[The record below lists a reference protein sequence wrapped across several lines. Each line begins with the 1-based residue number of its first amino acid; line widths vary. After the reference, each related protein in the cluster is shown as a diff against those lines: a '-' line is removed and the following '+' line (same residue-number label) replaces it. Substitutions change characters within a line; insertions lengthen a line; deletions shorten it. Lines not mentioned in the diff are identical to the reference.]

1 MALTKISRS
10 LLDTGVSDSSDA
22 TAITITSA
30 EKVGIG
36 TSDPSQLLHVQSA
49 TFPVVEISCFSNDN
63 PTDGSALDLVEKQPS
78 AASSTNTFG
87 QTGVYGF
94 RLKLNGSDNTLR
106 IKSGSQTTVTD
117 RITLARD
124 TGNVGIGTTSP
135 SMKLNISHADQ
146 DGLRFNVANDAETFI
161 DFGDTDDNDVGQIS
175 YDHADNSM
183 AFRTNAT
190 ERMIIDS
197 NGTVGIGSTP
207 PSTIRNDGHA
217 TEKALQVGRALVL
230 FSDGGVTT
238 DLNNNSH
245 LNNSDQRVAMTGT
258 LAGSFYQ
265 QYQGIHTFYTA
276 PAVSA
281 PNIQTHTLRFRIAL
295 DGTLAGTSTSISSL
309 SDERAKKNIEDY
321 TGGLDLLKSLRP
333 RTFEFKDTT
342 GVRKTGTQRG
352 FIAQE
357 ILESDSYWITEED
370 ASDTKDAE
378 YEYTKDTEK
387 RYLTTLN
394 DKDAV
399 FVSAI
404 KELLAKVEELES
416 KINE

>member
-1 MALTKISRS
+1 MALTKVTSSLTDLDGGITIDNITIDGTEIDLSS
-10 LLDTGVSDSSDA
+10 GSLTVDAAQNILLDHDSGHSLVLQGSGTSYGSFFINNSTNLAIA
-22 TAITITSA
+22 TAI
-30 EKVGIG
+30 
-36 TSDPSQLLHVQSA
+36 
-49 TFPVVEISCFSNDN
+49 SN
-63 PTDGSALDLVEKQPS
+63 
-78 AASSTNTFG
+78 AAIEF
-87 QTGVYGF
+87 F
-94 RLKLNGSDNTLR
+94 ANGS
-106 IKSGSQTTVTD
+106 
-117 RITLARD
+117 
-124 TGNVGIGTTSP
+124 
-135 SMKLNISHADQ
+135 
-146 DGLRFNVANDAETFI
+146 
-161 DFGDTDDNDVGQIS
+161 
-175 YDHADNSM
+175 
-183 AFRTNAT
+183 
-190 ERMIIDS
+190 ERMRIDS
-197 NGTVGIGSTP
+197 NGNVGIGSTP
-207 PSTIRNDGHA
+207 PSTIRNDVHS
-217 TEKALQVGRALVL
+217 TEKGLQVGRAAML
-230 FSDGGVTT
+230 FADGGVTT
-238 DLNNNSH
+238 DLQNNSH
-245 LNNSDQRVAMTGT
+245 LNNDDNRVAMTGNQG
-258 LAGSFYQ
+258 GSFYQ
-265 QYQGIHTFYTA
+265 QYGGIHTWYTA
-276 PAVSA
+276 PAVAA
-281 PNIQTHTLRFRIAL
+281 PNTQTHTLRFRIAL